1 MNITRKRNIYWD
13 EAVEELS
20 VGAYY
25 LLSVLWYKRMPISD
39 KSMMACTGY
48 GLSTHR
54 KQKRELVAKNY
65 LAIKQT
71 GKGVYSYLVGKGVTD
86 GEF

>member
-1 MNITRKRNIYWD
+1 MNITKVRAIDWD
-13 EAVEELS
+13 IALEKLS
-20 VGAYY
+20 VGSFF
-25 LLSVLWYKRMPISD
+25 LLNVLYRKNMPMSD

-54 KQKRELVAKNY
+54 KQKRELIENNY

-71 GKGVYSYLVGKGVTD
+71 GKGVYSYLVGEGVTD

>member
-1 MNITRKRNIYWD
+1 MNITRKRDVCWD
-13 EAVEELS
+13 VAVDELS

-25 LLSVLWYKRMPISD
+25 LLSVMWLKRMPISD
-39 KSMMACTGY
+39 KSLMSCTGY

-65 LAIKQT
+65 IAIKQV
-71 GKGVYSYLVGKGVTD
+71 GKGVYKYLIGQGVTD

>member
-1 MNITRKRNIYWD
+1 MNITRMREVSWD
-13 EAVEELS
+13 IAMNDLS
-20 VGAYY
+20 VGAFY
-25 LLSVLWYKRMPISD
+25 LLNVLYRKDMPISD

-54 KQKRELVAKNY
+54 KQKRELIDKQY
-65 LAIKQT
+65 LAIKQV
-71 GKGVYSYLVGKGVTD
+71 GKGVYKYLIGDGVTD

>member
-1 MNITRKRNIYWD
+1 MNITRVRAIDWD
-13 EAVEELS
+13 KALDTVS
-20 VGAYY
+20 VGAFY
-25 LLSVLWYKRMPISD
+25 LLNVLYRKDMPMSD

-54 KQKRELVAKNY
+54 KQKRELIDNKY

-71 GKGVYSYLVGKGVTD
+71 GKGIYSYLVGEGVTD

>member
-1 MNITRKRNIYWD
+1 MNITRKRDIEWD
-13 EAVEELS
+13 VAVDELS

-25 LLSVLWYKRMPISD
+25 LLSVMWLKRMPISD

-48 GLSTHR
+48 GVSTHR
-54 KQKRELVAKNY
+54 KQKRELAEKNY
-65 LAIKQT
+65 IAIKQ
-71 GKGVYSYLVGKGVTD
+71 VGKGIYKYLIGQGVTN

>member
-1 MNITRKRNIYWD
+1 MNITRKRDIEWD
-13 EAVEELS
+13 VAVDELS

-25 LLSVLWYKRMPISD
+25 LLSVMWLKRMPISD

-48 GLSTHR
+48 GVSTHR
-54 KQKRELVAKNY
+54 KQKRELAEKNY
-65 LAIKQT
+65 IAIKQV
-71 GKGVYSYLVGKGVTD
+71 GKGVYKYLIGQGVTD